1 MTVPAALAALT
12 RGLVPA
18 VVVVIALVAYQEFE
32 GRVLIQRVYG
42 RTLRLS
48 PVAVTMALLIGGKL
62 LGILG
67 ALLALPL
74 AAGIRAFLQ
83 DMRIHLP
90 GERLVD
96 PSQQEWE
103 ATAEAAYL
111 KAIEGLPLVEAA
123 KRATAMV
130 EQCEE
135 EGHKE
140 LGIDHRSPA

>member
-1 MTVPAALAALT
+1 
-12 RGLVPA
+12 
-18 VVVVIALVAYQEFE
+18 
-32 GRVLIQRVYG
+32 
-42 RTLRLS
+42 
-48 PVAVTMALLIGGKL
+48 
-62 LGILG
+62 
-67 ALLALPL
+67 
-74 AAGIRAFLQ
+74 
-83 DMRIHLP
+83 MRIHLP
-90 GERLVD
+90 GERLAD

-111 KAIEGLPLVEAA
+111 KAIKGLPAVEAA